1 MPRGTSSCWTC
12 RIRHKKCDE
21 TLPVCNVCAGL
32 EISCYS
38 DQEVPEWM
46 DGGARQQAMAER
58 LKTEVR
64 NGAKRRR
71 ARRILQRIIG
81 DADDIS
87 SDIFVLDPPAHINSR
102 PAPRSADND
111 NERQDAPRT
120 TSRRTGTPSRSFTN
134 SPGSDYPIDPLLQE
148 ITPPSLPNLPTELE
162 QSYIMSYIDY
172 IFPAV
177 FPFYTPSVLEGGRT
191 WLLILTLANKSLCHA
206 ATSLS
211 SYFYS
216 VVPVQQRPERR
227 ECVPEAENEV
237 QNQTCMAMRKAQ
249 FDLNEVSKH
258 GVHGDLL
265 TSARL
270 FDSIVHLMCLEV
282 SIASNE
288 NWQFHLDAAVLLF
301 KQMLE
306 FPGDVGSHRSKWD
319 AMLEHMR
326 RLAHPGM
333 DNPPRWPAWTV
344 DQAAFRFFSGLLI
357 VHDIIYSTG
366 VEQIPRLQPF
376 YPLVLAAEDEP
387 KEDPDRNCR
396 LRLEDYVGCQ
406 NWAMILVGEVA
417 ALDGWKKTM
426 QKKGA
431 LSLMHLV
438 KKGAVIEQSLRDGL
452 SRLETIDA
460 TARDH
465 RPPWQADSNQAHDEA
480 EACHLVTQI
489 WAHAGLVYLH
499 VVLSGWQP
507 ANIDIADSVAQTI
520 ELCRRLGTPRRI
532 HTLAWPLVVAG
543 CLAQPEQEP
552 AFRELFS
559 HMGPLRSFG
568 STKLTI
574 DIVEGVWQS
583 RESIAADS
591 WDVAACLNSL
601 GRRVLLG

>member
-111 NERQDAPRT
+111 NERHDAPRT

-249 FDLNEVSKH
+249 FDLN
-258 GVHGDLL
+258 
-265 TSARL
+265 
-270 FDSIVHLMCLEV
+270 EV

-438 KKGAVIEQSLRDGL
+438 KKGADIERSLRDGL

-465 RPPWQADSNQAHDEA
+465 RPPWLADSNQAHDEA

-520 ELCRRLGTPRRI
+520 ELY
-532 HTLAWPLVVAG
+532 
-543 CLAQPEQEP
+543 
-552 AFRELFS
+552 
-559 HMGPLRSFG
+559 
-568 STKLTI
+568 
-574 DIVEGVWQS
+574 IVEGVWQK